1 MWKTFFAVA
10 ELSEVVDASA
20 SVEIHNQSASSIT
33 DARICGRPP
42 DYSKLEVGEPPSY
55 EEALERRNLV
65 TGRIIFFTRRQLM
78 LWKMLRFLHSAS
90 SLFFPRQ

>member
-1 MWKTFFAVA
+1 MWRTFIAIA

-42 DYSKLEVGEPPSY
+42 DYRKLEVDTGEPPSY
-55 EEALERRNLV
+55 EEALER
-65 TGRIIFFTRRQLM
+65 
-78 LWKMLRFLHSAS
+78 
-90 SLFFPRQ
+90 